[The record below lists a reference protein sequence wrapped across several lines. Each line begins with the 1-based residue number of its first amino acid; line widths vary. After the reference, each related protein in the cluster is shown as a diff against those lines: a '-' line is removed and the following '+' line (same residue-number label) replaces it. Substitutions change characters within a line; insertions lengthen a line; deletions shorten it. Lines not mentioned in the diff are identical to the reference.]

1 MQTLSI
7 ISFVTNK
14 LEELTEVLK
23 KFTLDFGNNSSLTAG
38 LTIGVFIIGC
48 LMISFFANK

>member
-14 LEELTEVLK
+14 LEGLTEVLK
-23 KFTLDFGNNSSLTAG
+23 KLTLNSGHDTALIAG
-38 LTIGVFIIGC
+38 ATIGAFIVGC
-48 LMISFFANK
+48 LLISFFANK

>member
-14 LEELTEVLK
+14 LDEFTEVLRK
-23 KFTLDFGNNSSLTAG
+23 IFTSSGISTGLGAG
-38 LTIGVFIIGC
+38 LTIGVFVLGC